1 MATSF
6 TFTVTDPEGMHA
18 RPAGKVVEKAQSY
31 QSSITLTDGDKT
43 VDAKRIFGV
52 MGLGAKCGDT
62 ITVNIDGEDEATA
75 FVEFEQFLKENL

>member
-6 TFTVTDPEGMHA
+6 TFTISDPEGMHA

-31 QSSITLTDGDKT
+31 KSAVSLTDGDKT

-62 ITVNIDGEDEATA
+62 ITVDIEGEDETA
-75 FVEFEQFLKENL
+75 AASELEAFLKENL

>member
-6 TFTVTDPEGMHA
+6 TFTITDPEGMHA

-31 QSSITLTDGDKT
+31 QSAITLTVGDKT

-52 MGLGAKCGDT
+52 MGLGAKCGDA
-62 ITVNIDGEDEATA
+62 ITVAIDGEDETA
-75 FVEFEQFLKENL
+75 AAAEFEAFLKENL